1 MERAARRYRTALV
14 GGAKRSRT
22 ADLLNAIQAL
32 YQLSYTPIIGE
43 IKLVPSIP
51 SVNPPLWDADDL
63 TDSPTA
69 YFLVRLRV
77 LNCWGVRYPID
88 ECFRSNR

>member
-1 MERAARRYRTALV
+1 MIPTAANSS
-14 GGAKRSRT
+14 GSRWNWHGPLPVLKT
-22 ADLLNAIQAL
+22 
-32 YQLSYTPIIGE
+32 
-43 IKLVPSIP
+43 
-51 SVNPPLWDADDL
+51 NPAGNWDADDL